1 MSRKLSR
8 KFRFSENEKV
18 LCYQGP
24 LIYEAKCLQFE
35 TRGHDKHYYFVHY
48 SGWNKHW
55 DEWVNESRVLKH
67 NATNLVKQKEVLKKF
82 GALKNKRFKLARAQ
96 RNAKEKELQ
105 KFKASKSSESNVNS
119 NKISIADNLEK
130 VKSFGTSAGNKS
142 SEAELVTASDIQI
155 ANNAAVSSSASKQ
168 PVPQTLST
176 AAEVSLHIVN
186 IIIPNELQA
195 LIADDW
201 DFVSRQKLL
210 FHLPAKVTVHKILK
224 KYLDELTSLS
234 NNPSNVKQMILGLQ
248 EYFNVML
255 GSQLL
260 YKFER
265 PQYGEMLTKYPG
277 LNPSQIYGAF
287 HFLRFFV
294 QLETILPKQKDI
306 SEKNMKLVL
315 FYIHDCLQFLK
326 NHKDKFFKVNEYET
340 APAEYH
346 RRAMT

>member
-1 MSRKLSR
+1 MTMSCKLTR
-8 KFRFSENEKV
+8 KFRFVENEKV

-35 TRGHDKHYYFVHY
+35 VRGHDKHYYLIHY

-55 DEWVNESRVLKH
+55 DEWVNESRILKY
-67 NATNLVKQKEVLKKF
+67 NKTNLAKQKEVLKKF
-82 GALKNKRFKLARAQ
+82 GALKNKRFKLARAK
-96 RNAKEKELQ
+96 RNAKEKELE
-105 KFKASKSSESNVNS
+105 KYKAAEPSNLSTISNAVNDMAVDNTEKSQHIKPNVGVESVVPAVSEPIID
-119 NKISIADNLEK
+119 NKAILSPGVLQT
-130 VKSFGTSAGNKS
+130 STSA
-142 SEAELVTASDIQI
+142 EAMI
-155 ANNAAVSSSASKQ
+155 
-168 PVPQTLST
+168 
-176 AAEVSLHIVN
+176 HIVR
-186 IIIPNELQA
+186 IVIPKELQA
-195 LIADDW
+195 LLADDW
-201 DFVSRQKLL
+201 DFVSKQKLL
-210 FHLPAKVTVHKILK
+210 FHLPAKKTVQKILK
-224 KYLDELTSLS
+224 KYMDELSSLS
-234 NNPSNVKQMILGLQ
+234 NNPSNVKEMILGLQ
-248 EYFNVML
+248 EYFNVLL

-265 PQYGEMLTKYPG
+265 PQYGEMLSKYPS

-294 QLETILPKQKDI
+294 RLETILPKQKNI